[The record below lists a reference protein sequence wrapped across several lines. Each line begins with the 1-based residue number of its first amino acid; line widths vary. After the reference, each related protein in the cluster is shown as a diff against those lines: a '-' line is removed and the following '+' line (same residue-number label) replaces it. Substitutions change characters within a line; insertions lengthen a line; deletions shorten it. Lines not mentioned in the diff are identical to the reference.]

1 MLKLMSKIF
10 NNTYI
15 DYKYIYILFSLDPQ
29 YLPCFS
35 ALPYTQSAETSLTT
49 TTTTALYAYGS
60 ILVGNTGS
68 TCTTSVKQFTSQSSQ
83 PPVCVQQ
90 SAVQLQTTP
99 VTLPPVYVSI
109 TSSTQSPAT
118 RTHAGGHVAAQFSSF
133 RSQSLP
139 VSSSSSSGALTHQLN
154 TGTPFLGYTVYA
166 PPIQSIPAPSSLTAV
181 TVQNTHASALPSQ
194 FAPAYVST
202 FQVLQPNVPL
212 LANIGSTAPS
222 QSGIRSQFSTPICTV
237 SNVPMSFPL
246 VKQASD
252 PGIGEHIPLSSGKQ
266 NIFSFNLKCGLK
278 C

>member
-1 MLKLMSKIF
+1 MFTTLKILLTIF
-10 NNTYI
+10 
-15 DYKYIYILFSLDPQ
+15 FSSLDPQ
-29 YLPCFS
+29 YLPCFP
-35 ALPYTQSAETSLTT
+35 ALPYTQSAETSHVT

-60 ILVGNTGS
+60 IIVGNTGS
-68 TCTTSVKQFTSQSSQ
+68 TCTTSIKQQFTSQSSQ

-133 RSQSLP
+133 RSHSLP
-139 VSSSSSSGALTHQLN
+139 VSSSSGSGALTHQLN

-181 TVQNTHASALPSQ
+181 TVNQNTLASALSSQ
-194 FAPAYVST
+194 FAPTYVSA

-212 LANIGSTAPS
+212 IANIGSSSPS
-222 QSGIRSQFSTPICTV
+222 QSAIRSQFTTPICTV

-252 PGIGEHIPLSSGKQ
+252 PGVGEHITLSSGR
-266 NIFSFNLKCGLK
+266 
-278 C
+278 

>member
-1 MLKLMSKIF
+1 M
-10 NNTYI
+10 
-15 DYKYIYILFSLDPQ
+15 
-29 YLPCFS
+29 
-35 ALPYTQSAETSLTT
+35 
-49 TTTTALYAYGS
+49 
-60 ILVGNTGS
+60 GNSGN
-68 TCTTSVKQFTSQSSQ
+68 TCTTSVKQQFTSQSSQ

-133 RSQSLP
+133 RSHSLP
-139 VSSSSSSGALTHQLN
+139 VSSSSGSGALTHQFN

-166 PPIQSIPAPSSLTAV
+166 PPIQSNTIIPTPSSLTAV
-181 TVQNTHASALPSQ
+181 TVNQNTHASALPSQ

-212 LANIGSTAPS
+212 IANIGSSSPS
-222 QSGIRSQFSTPICTV
+222 QSAIRSQFTNPISTV

-252 PGIGEHIPLSSGKQ
+252 PGIGEHITLSSGKFVSICKV
-266 NIFSFNLKCGLK
+266 NGIENL
-278 C
+278 